1 MKRRILGVFSGYS
14 FLVEMRRGIINAF
27 FSIYLAEEMG
37 ASLTQI
43 GVMWTLIF
51 VVNAFFQIVWGW
63 VSDRVAKRKHFLIL
77 GEGSPGI
84 AFFFIPAITDFYTL
98 VIFMT
103 LLQVLWSSSG
113 PIWRALIAEHSVP
126 GKRAGTMGKITT
138 WGGIGSI
145 IGIYIVSDLIEVY
158 GYAYLFY
165 FSGLCMLAAAGIAAL
180 ATEPEGLKPSSRNLI
195 SVNQMKTLANEQRN
209 FTMYTALILLFSFTL
224 YLTENFVNVYLRQ
237 LGASVQQV
245 GYIFMMRDGTAT
257 ALMIPMGKL
266 SDRIGRVKMLQISL
280 GVSAVTLLG
289 FGLAPLWWWIF
300 PVVVM
305 EGIGWSGYFVSSFA
319 VLSSLTPREQ
329 RGTYMGFHNTI
340 LMLSNVAPSVGG
352 PIGDRIGLKMLFFCS
367 FGLCGAVA
375 FYFAGWLRENY
386 NAIHNSEN

>member
-14 FLVEMRRGIINAF
+14 FLVEMRRGIMVAF

-37 ASLTQI
+37 ASLTKV
-43 GVMWTLIF
+43 GVMWTIVYL
-51 VVNAFFQIVWGW
+51 VNALFQIVWGH

-77 GEGSPGI
+77 GEGAPGI
-84 AFFFIPAITDFYTL
+84 AFFFIPEITSFYTL
-98 VIFMT
+98 AIFMAI
-103 LLQVLWSSSG
+103 LQVFWSASG

-145 IGIYIVSDLIEVY
+145 IGIYIASDLIEIY

-165 FSGLCMLAAAGIAAL
+165 FSGLCMLAAAGVAAL
-180 ATEPEGLKPSSRNLI
+180 ASEPKGLKPSSKKLI
-195 SVNQMKTLANEQRN
+195 SVNQMKTLANEQRH
-209 FTMYTALILLFSFTL
+209 FTMYTVLTLLFFFTV
-224 YLTENFVNVYLRQ
+224 YLTENFVNLYLRQ

-245 GYIFMMRDGTAT
+245 GYIFMVRDGTAT

-266 SDRIGRVKMLQISL
+266 SDRLGRVKMLQISL
-280 GVSAVTLLG
+280 GINALILLG
-289 FGLAPLWWWIF
+289 FGLAPVWWWIF
-300 PVVVM
+300 PIVVL

-319 VLSSLTPREQ
+319 VLSSLTPKEQ
-329 RGTYMGFHNTI
+329 RGTYMGFHSTV

-352 PIGDRIGLKMLFFCS
+352 PVGDRLGLKMLFLSS
-367 FGLCGAVA
+367 FGLCGAVV

-386 NAIHNSEN
+386 NAIHESEN